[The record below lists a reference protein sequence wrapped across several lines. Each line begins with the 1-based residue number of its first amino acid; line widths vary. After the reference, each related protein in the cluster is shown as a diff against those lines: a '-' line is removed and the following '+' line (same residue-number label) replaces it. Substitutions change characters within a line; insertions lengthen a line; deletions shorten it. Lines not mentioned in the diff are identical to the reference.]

1 MEPRPDGRG
10 KVSLARH
17 TLRALAEPQWSP
29 GLMAGGS
36 ADAAEEKVAKDQISS
51 AIDPFVA
58 AMEPRPDGRGKT
70 IGVRQNTARSP
81 RRPQWSPG
89 LMAGGSRSSIHAR
102 PIGIS
107 AAMEPRPDGRG
118 KASLNVTEKLRTA
131 APQWSPGLMA
141 GGSSTSDGVPRRR
154 WPRRNGAPA

>member
-1 MEPRPDGRG
+1 
-10 KVSLARH
+10 
-17 TLRALAEPQWSP
+17 
-29 GLMAGGS
+29 
-36 ADAAEEKVAKDQISS
+36 
-51 AIDPFVA
+51 
-58 AMEPRPDGRGKT
+58 
-70 IGVRQNTARSP
+70 
-81 RRPQWSPG
+81 
-89 LMAGGSRSSIHAR
+89 MAGGSRSSIHAR

-141 GGSSTSDGVPRRR
+141 GGSSTSGGVPRRR